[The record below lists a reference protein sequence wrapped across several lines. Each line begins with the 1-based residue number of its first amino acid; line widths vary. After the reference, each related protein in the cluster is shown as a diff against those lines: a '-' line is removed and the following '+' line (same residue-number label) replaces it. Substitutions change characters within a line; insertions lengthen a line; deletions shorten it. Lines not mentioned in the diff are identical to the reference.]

1 MLKYLQY
8 LVLLGTTAY
17 QFFGRRKEKQQ
28 IPPGELIDMGKYCL
42 HLYKKGAGET
52 TVIIDHS
59 LGGLDG
65 YFLIDALSELTQV
78 CIYDRAGYGW
88 SDRSFL
94 PRNSD
99 NITLELELLLSKAEI
114 HPPYIL
120 VGNSFGSYNMR
131 LYAHKHPEKVAGLIF
146 TDGLHESA
154 MLNMS
159 FSIIIFQTLI
169 FAGFLF
175 SILGS
180 FFGIVRIASK
190 VGIFEI
196 IKPELNKFDQ
206 KIRQRV
212 KRSFYQPKHWIT
224 MAQELWHL
232 GESGEYLK
240 AANDLEGIPII
251 NIKAET
257 FFKKSLWTRLIPLKT
272 INKLRDKIHEDLSLL
287 STNYSQLNASRSSHF
302 VWLDQ
307 PELIASAVQNLLHA
321 SK

>member
-1 MLKYLQY
+1 MFKYLHY
-8 LVLLGTTAY
+8 LVLLGTTTY
-17 QFFGRRKEKQQ
+17 QFFLSKKERKQR
-28 IPPGELIDMGKYCL
+28 PPGELVDMGKYRL
-42 HLYKKGAGET
+42 HLYKKGVGDT

-99 NITLELELLLSKAEI
+99 NITIELELLLSKAEI

-131 LYAHKHPEKVAGLIF
+131 LYAHKHPEKVAGIVF
-146 TDGLHESA
+146 TDGLHESG

-159 FSIIIFQTLI
+159 FSIIIFQALI

-180 FFGIVRIASK
+180 FFGVIRIASNC
-190 VGIFEI
+190 GFFEI

-206 KIRQRV
+206 KIRQQV
-212 KRSFYQPKHWIT
+212 KRSFYHPKHWIT

-240 AANDLEGIPII
+240 AANDLDGIPII

-257 FFKKSLWTRLIPLKT
+257 FFKKSLLTILFPLRA
-272 INKLRDKIHEDLSLL
+272 INDLREQIHNDLSQL

-302 VWLDQ
+302 VWLDE
-307 PELIASAVQNLLHA
+307 PELITSAVQNLLHA
-321 SK
+321 SQ